1 MKSEKTASAGVVAE
15 SDEITTNNDYTSIQ
29 EKLKKV
35 VENGELPLTPR
46 SFYSFCPFSVIFGL
60 SR

>member
-29 EKLKKV
+29 E
-35 VENGELPLTPR
+35 N
-46 SFYSFCPFSVIFGL
+46 S
-60 SR
+60 